1 MTRDGGKSHRRR
13 HAPIALG
20 RTRKVRSALTPT
32 EAVGPVSWKGKEMP
46 KKSADKQNDAID
58 MLGYNAADAEAYR
71 ASPSRFASDAEA
83 ERMMQDRILY
93 WE

>member
-1 MTRDGGKSHRRR
+1 M
-13 HAPIALG
+13 
-20 RTRKVRSALTPT
+20 
-32 EAVGPVSWKGKEMP
+32 KGKEMP
-46 KKSADKQNDAID
+46 KNKAEPNDAID

-71 ASPSRFASDAEA
+71 ASPSRLASDAEA